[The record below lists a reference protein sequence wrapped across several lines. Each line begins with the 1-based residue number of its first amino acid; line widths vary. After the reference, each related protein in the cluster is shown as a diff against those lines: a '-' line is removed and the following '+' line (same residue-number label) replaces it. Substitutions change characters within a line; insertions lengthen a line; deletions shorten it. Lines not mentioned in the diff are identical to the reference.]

1 MFGGGYSIAI
11 TEIIDGQHEF
21 EPEFKTMIWSMEKMM
36 WLQTKNFLKLP
47 TNFSMI
53 CGCTV
58 GVNRNRA
65 LLIGGHHVIK
75 SYVTSIQYL
84 AQKYYPNNQVLQYN
98 FQNQTKTWTKLENIP
113 YEKVSSMNVQKK

>member
-1 MFGGGYSIAI
+1 MLGGGYSIAI

-21 EPEFKTMIWSMEKMM
+21 EPEFKTMIWSMEKMA
-36 WLQTKNFLKLP
+36 WLQTKTFPKLP

-53 CGCTV
+53 SGCTV
-58 GVNRNRA
+58 GVNRNLA

-75 SYVTSIQYL
+75 SYVTSIQYF

-98 FQNQTKTWTKLENIP
+98 FQNQTWTRLENIP